1 MPLQLDLKHSKW
13 KMLQL
18 DAVTIYYKVLTKD
31 KLLAKIPNTSTNK
44 DSPGLTERE
53 YKLKKKKR
61 KQYKTASW
69 WLLLCIFISHKT
81 QVAKNE

>member
-53 YKLKKKKR
+53 YKLKKKK
-61 KQYKTASW
+61 KENSTE
-69 WLLLCIFISHKT
+69 LLVGGYFFAYLLAIRLR
-81 QVAKNE
+81 

>member
-18 DAVTIYYKVLTKD
+18 DAVTIYYKGLTKD

-53 YKLKKKKR
+53 YKLKKKK
-61 KQYKTASW
+61 TTSTE
-69 WLLLCIFISHKT
+69 LLVGGYFFTYLL
-81 QVAKNE
+81 AGRLG